1 MDMEEERPTHPPN
14 AGPPAEVTPNSDQPV
29 EFRTSPEKYHH
40 WHLLVDGRVATLLMD
55 VDETAPLVEGYE
67 LKLNSYDL
75 QVDIELYDV
84 VQRLRFEYPEVAVV
98 VLTSSKPGVFC
109 AGANIGMLSQA
120 THAHKVNFCKFT
132 NETRNSMEDAST
144 HSGQA
149 YICALNGAASGGGYE
164 LAMAC
169 DHIVLLDDGSSSVSL
184 PELPLLAVLPGTG
197 GLTRLLDKRHVRRD
211 HADFFCTTSEGIR
224 GERARK
230 WKLVDELVPRS
241 KFENT
246 VQERARAYV
255 DLSDRP
261 ATDAEGVILKPLTR
275 TSSGDEIVYTHL
287 NLKLDRSKS
296 LVLFTINGPEEKEP
310 LDLKTLREGG
320 ASFWPLA
327 IIRELDDAISHLRLN
342 EEELGTW
349 VFRSVGEADRV
360 EAIDELLTNNADD
373 WLVREITL
381 YIKRTLRRIDVSAR
395 SLITLI
401 EPGSCFAGTLF
412 ELVLAADRSY
422 MLDGLPEEP
431 GESYAAVRM
440 TSMNFGP
447 LSMNNRMT
455 RLASRFYG
463 EKRHLR
469 LLESHKG
476 DSLNAEAAE
485 NLGLVTFIPD
495 YIDWEEEIRVAL
507 EERASFSP
515 DALTG
520 LEASLRFAGPETMET
535 KIFGRLS
542 AWQNWIFQRP
552 NAVGEEGAL
561 TRYGTGRK
569 SRFGKARV

>member
-1 MDMEEERPTHPPN
+1 MDMEEERPTHPLN
-14 AGPPAEVTPNSDQPV
+14 AGPPAEVTPSSDQAV
-29 EFRTSPEKYHH
+29 EFRTSPEKYRH
-40 WHLLVDGRVATLLMD
+40 WHLVVDGRVATLSMD
-55 VDETAPLVEGYE
+55 VDENAPLVEGYE

-109 AGANIGMLSQA
+109 AGANIRMLSQA

-246 VQERARAYV
+246 VQERARTYV

-261 ATDAEGVILKPLTR
+261 ATDAEGVILKPLAR

-287 NLKLDRSKS
+287 NLKLDRPNR
-296 LVLFTINGPEEKEP
+296 LVLFTINGPEENEP

-395 SLITLI
+395 SLITLV

-422 MLDGLPEEP
+422 MLDGLRGKP
-431 GESYAAVRM
+431 GESYATVRM

-455 RLASRFYG
+455 RLASRFHG
-463 EKRHLR
+463 ENRYLT

-561 TRYGTGRK
+561 TLYGTGRK